1 MPRKSGNRFS
11 DKGMRKVIRMSRKSG
26 YRFSGEDMPTEK
38 QPALAAASGRPFQ
51 LPPLG
56 ETT

>member
-1 MPRKSGNRFS
+1 MRKVIRMPRKSGNRFS

-38 QPALAAASGRPFQ
+38 
-51 LPPLG
+51 
-56 ETT
+56 